1 MIVGDVLIASAF
13 VSYAGPFNK
22 GFRTIMIDQTFMKY
36 CKDNGIATTPGKD
49 PVKMLTPDSTAAEW
63 N

>member
-1 MIVGDVLIASAF
+1 MASSF

-22 GFRTIMIDQTFMKY
+22 SFRTKMIDETFTKFLA
-36 CKDNGIATTPGKD
+36 DNKIPNTPGKS
-49 PVKMLTPDSTAAEW
+49 PVKMLTPDSIAATW